1 MGRALT
7 AEQFEAY
14 ARRQINTALDILD
27 HHHDDLF
34 GLCAC
39 GRPRPCS
46 VVATCQAAIA
56 HYRAKLAL
64 VGATQ
69 PMRTVMRQQSSTVH
83 RAERFGL
90 PAIGT

>member
-7 AEQFEAY
+7 GGQFEAY
-14 ARRQINTALDILD
+14 ARRQITVALDILD
-27 HHHDDLF
+27 GHHAGLF

-39 GRPRPCS
+39 GRPQPCS
-46 VVATCQAAIA
+46 VAATCQATID

-64 VGATQ
+64 VEATQ
-69 PMRTVMRQQSSTVH
+69 PLRLVVSKPSTAPH
-83 RAERFGL
+83 RPGIAL